1 MTGFHLAGTVK
12 TWTVGWTSG
21 LHNGM
26 EFRDQKSCI
35 HRQQSFA
42 LAGSKVISPQYWSSA
57 VSVYKELWP

>member
-35 HRQQSFA
+35 HRAAKFCFSRVKGHQPSILIKCSQC
-42 LAGSKVISPQYWSSA
+42 L
-57 VSVYKELWP
+57 